1 MPLYYDTFVVPT
13 AKFLFNIRMPQAFN
27 IKVYRRNAKDHTDGS
42 TLPHAIRSEKRSNKQ
57 RECTNKIRRHEPSKN
72 KE

>member
-1 MPLYYDTFVVPT
+1 
-13 AKFLFNIRMPQAFN
+13 MPQAFN